1 MRAFYL
7 ISFLMTTFSHPAEAQ
22 VIKGNVVDVNNQPIE
37 DVHIQAEEIDQTT
50 ITESDGSFQFDLNG
64 NVASGDK
71 ITFIASRVG
80 YTPKKESYR
89 IREIENRSF
98 TIEMKASVYETET
111 VVVTATRTRRD
122 IEEVTIPVTV
132 VTGRQIQNSG
142 SVRLD
147 DILGEQTGL
156 QIVNDHGTGI
166 QVQGFASDYTLIMID
181 GNPVIGR
188 TAGTLDLSR
197 ISVRNVKQIEIVKG
211 PSSALWGSDALA
223 GVINIITENSVEPI
237 SAGFI
242 TRYGENNTL
251 DLSGDL
257 SFNADR
263 WNNNLFI
270 NRNSSGG
277 YSLNPNSISQT
288 VPEFANY
295 TISYNT
301 DLELSDRLIFDASA
315 RYFTETQD
323 NLSSITSA
331 ESERQILDSYA
342 SQEDFVARPTL
353 IYHPVQ
359 RLNLELGWMTSFYK
373 TVSDLT
379 FQENGQTYEYSEFN
393 QYYNMPELQ
402 ATYRWSDQHHSV
414 FGTGLILEGLDAE
427 RYPSQPDFTT
437 NFVYMQH
444 SWIPSQELEIT
455 GGFRFDGHSEYSSQI
470 SPKFSARYNLTD
482 RIQLRGSIGRG
493 FKAPEFRQLFLN
505 FTNSTAGYSVF
516 GSSTV
521 LEGIERLQG
530 EGNIDQILIPLSNLD
545 EIRAESSWAANIGAD
560 IDVTEAIRWRIN
572 IFRNNVTD
580 LIETAP
586 IARKT
591 NGQSVFSYFNLHDVY
606 TQGIE
611 TELRWNLNSNFQA
624 SAGYQ
629 FLDARRLFEE
639 ERTVQDNQG
648 EIVTRS
654 FSSYEPMFNRSKH
667 SGNLKLFYDN
677 AAGWGATLR
686 GVYRG
691 KYGLFD
697 SNGNGYVNEQEY
709 EPAYMLWNSSV
720 SKQLFD
726 KTNLQ
731 AGVENLFNHTN
742 MNTPNLPG
750 RIWYIQASIR
760 Y

>member
-1 MRAFYL
+1 MRSFCL
-7 ISFLMTTFSHPAEAQ
+7 ISLLMIIFSKSADAQ
-22 VIKGNVVDVNNQPIE
+22 VIRGIVVDSSRQPIE
-37 DVHIQAEEIDQTT
+37 DVHVRAGEFGQTI
-50 ITESDGSFQFDLNG
+50 ITGDDGAFQIDLNG
-64 NVASGDK
+64 ELGSKGIV
-71 ITFIASRVG
+71 TLVASRVG
-80 YTPKKESYR
+80 YQSKKMKLNLNEL
-89 IREIENRSF
+89 ENRAL
-98 TIEMKASVYETET
+98 TVKMKDYVYESET

-156 QIVNDHGTGI
+156 QIVNDHGSGI

-223 GVINIITENSVEPI
+223 GVINIITENSVEPV
-237 SAGFI
+237 SAGFKS
-242 TRYGENNTL
+242 RYGENSTL

-257 SFNADR
+257 SYKTDR
-263 WNNNLFI
+263 WSNKLFL
-270 NRNSSGG
+270 NRNSSSG

-295 TISYNT
+295 TFSYNT
-301 DLELSDRLIFDASA
+301 EFEISEKFIFDSSV
-315 RYFTETQD
+315 RYFTESQD
-323 NLSSITSA
+323 NLSSITA
-331 ESERQILDSYA
+331 PEGDQQILVSYA
-342 SQEDFVARPTL
+342 EQEDFIA
-353 IYHPVQ
+353 HPRIMYNPVE
-359 RLNLELGWMTSFYK
+359 RLNLELGWMTSFYN

-379 FQENGQTYEYSEFN
+379 FKETGNSYDYSEFN
-393 QYYNMPELQ
+393 QYFNKPELQ
-402 ATYRWSDQHHSV
+402 ANYHWTDQHHSV

-437 NFVYMQH
+437 NFVYLQH

-455 GGFRFDGHSEYSSQI
+455 GGFRYDGHSEYSSQI
-470 SPKFSARYNLTD
+470 SPKFSARYNITD

-505 FTNSTAGYSVF
+505 FNNSTAGYSVF

-521 LEGIERLQG
+521 REGIERLQN
-530 EGNIDQILIPLSNLD
+530 EGNIDQILIPISSLE
-545 EIRAESSWAANIGAD
+545 EIKAESSWAANFGV
-560 IDVTEAIRWRIN
+560 DVDLTNRIRWRVN
-572 IFRNNVTD
+572 LFRNNVTD

-611 TELRWNLNSNFQA
+611 SELRWTVNSNIQA
-624 SAGYQ
+624 SVGYQ
-629 FLDARRLFEE
+629 LLDAKRLFEE
-639 ERTVQDNQG
+639 ERTVQDDRG
-648 EIVTRS
+648 EVITRT

-667 SGNLKLFYDN
+667 SGNVKFFYDN
-677 AAGWGATLR
+677 AAGWGATIR
-686 GVYRG
+686 GIYRG
-691 KYGLFD
+691 EYGLYD
-697 SNGNGYVNEQEY
+697 SNGNGFVNNSEY
-709 EPAYMLWNSSV
+709 EPSYMVWNASV
-720 SKQLFD
+720 SKELFND
-726 KTNLQ
+726 YNLQ
-731 AGVENLFNHTN
+731 LGVDNLFNHRN
-742 MNTPNLPG
+742 INIPNLPG
-750 RIWYIQASIR
+750 RIWYMQASVR
-760 Y
+760 L